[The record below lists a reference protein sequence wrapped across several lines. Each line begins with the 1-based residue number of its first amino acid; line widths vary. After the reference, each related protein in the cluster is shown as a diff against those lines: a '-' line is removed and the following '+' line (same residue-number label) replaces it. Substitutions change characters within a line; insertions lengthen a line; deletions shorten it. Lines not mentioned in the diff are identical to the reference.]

1 MDSAQL
7 PRPTQ
12 PPPRSRIVAT
22 LDRIS
27 PFWGPQLVVL
37 AALLLDLAL
46 PSKLTIGPSWLLPAV
61 EGALLIGLAVAST
74 HPEARH
80 SQLRRSVA
88 IGLIALVSAVNVF
101 SLGLLSHYL
110 VNGTHES
117 GRSLIF
123 SGIALWGTNILL
135 FGLWFYELDRGGPIA
150 RERGTERLPDFM
162 FVQMTDG
169 ARYAPAGWKPRLID
183 YLYTAFTNGS
193 AFSPTDTM
201 PLTATAKWLMTA
213 QALVSLWV
221 VVLVVARAVN
231 ILNG

>member
-7 PRPTQ
+7 QRPSQ
-12 PPPRSRIVAT
+12 PPPRSRILAA
-22 LDRIS
+22 LDRLM
-27 PFWGPQLVVL
+27 PFWGPLLVVL

-46 PSKLTIGPSWLLPAV
+46 PEKLTIGPNWLVPSV
-61 EGALLIGLAVAST
+61 EGALLLGLAIAST
-74 HPEARH
+74 RQDARY
-80 SQLRRSVA
+80 SQLRRRVA
-88 IGLIALVSAVNVF
+88 IGLIGLVSAVNVV

-110 VNGTHES
+110 LHGRHET
-117 GRSLIF
+117 GRNLIF

-135 FGLWFYELDRGGPIA
+135 FALWFFELDRGGPLA
-150 RERGTERLPDFM
+150 RAKGEEQLPDFM
-162 FVQMTDG
+162 FPQMAEG
-169 ARYAPAGWKPRLID
+169 AKYAPPGWKPRLVD
-183 YLYTAFTNGS
+183 YLYLSFTNGA

-201 PLTATAKWLMTA
+201 PLSAAAKWLMTG